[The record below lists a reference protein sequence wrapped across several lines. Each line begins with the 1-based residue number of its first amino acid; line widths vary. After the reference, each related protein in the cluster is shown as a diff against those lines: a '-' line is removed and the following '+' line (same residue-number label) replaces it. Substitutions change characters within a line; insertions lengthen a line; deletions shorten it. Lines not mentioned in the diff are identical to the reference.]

1 MRHRARIQ
9 PYVTPELRR
18 QIAAR
23 AAAEG
28 VTESAY
34 IEAGMRKYVEGDGV
48 DEGLVIRR
56 LDALT
61 QAVAKSQD
69 DLEVLAQAFSWFAK
83 FSFMVA
89 PAPGPDARSKVDFL
103 FEQLLARVGS
113 DLARGVRLSAS
124 VRRATAAKPP
134 PAPGSESQKSTV
146 GKGVRDE

>member
-18 QIAAR
+18 QIAAHS
-23 AAAEG
+23 AAQG

-34 IEAGMRKYVEGDGV
+34 IEAGMRKYVEAGGV

-61 QAVAKSQD
+61 HAVAKAHD
-69 DLEVLAQAFSWFAK
+69 DLQVLAQAFSWFVK

-89 PAPGPDARSKVDFL
+89 PVPGPEARGRADFL
-103 FEQLLARVGS
+103 FEELLARVGS
-113 DLARGVRLSAS
+113 DLGSGVGLSAS
-124 VRRATAAKPP
+124 VRRAMAVKAAR
-134 PAPGSESQKSTV
+134 PAEPEGQKRTV
-146 GKGVRDE
+146 GKGVEG

>member
-18 QIAAR
+18 QIAAHS
-23 AAAEG
+23 AAQV

-34 IEAGMRKYVEGDGV
+34 IEAGMRKYVEGHGV

-61 QAVAKSQD
+61 HAVAKAHD
-69 DLEVLAQAFSWFAK
+69 DVQVLAQAFSWFVK

-89 PAPGPDARSKVDFL
+89 PVPGPEARGRADFL
-103 FEQLLARVGS
+103 RSGWRRMCGGWNGWRAIGWR
-113 DLARGVRLSAS
+113 RGCRTGAGRCL
-124 VRRATAAKPP
+124 RIW
-134 PAPGSESQKSTV
+134 
-146 GKGVRDE
+146 

>member
-18 QIAAR
+18 QIAAHS
-23 AAAEG
+23 AAQG

-56 LDALT
+56 LDGLT
-61 QAVAKSQD
+61 QAVGKAQN
-69 DLEVLAQAFSWFAK
+69 DLEVLAQAFSWFGK

-89 PAPGPDARSKVDFL
+89 PVPGPEAHSKAKFL
-103 FEQLLARVGS
+103 FEQLLAGVGS
-113 DLARGVRLSAS
+113 DLASGVRLSAS
-124 VRRATAAKPP
+124 VRRAAAAK
-134 PAPGSESQKSTV
+134 
-146 GKGVRDE
+146 GVLGERKVRRGR